1 MGRGA
6 IVMKKYGVGILL
18 MASLLLVTACGNGGN
33 TKETK
38 KEDTSTS
45 AKSAKDKKAKTSDKT
60 SSEANASK
68 ESEVVT
74 PTKNEL
80 SIAGFWLAT
89 GKEDQKG
96 SFWKFENNV
105 LTVNGEENWTYSVA
119 DNLDKNGYTV
129 ITVTNDQS
137 ENHALLVKKT
147 ANGFE
152 GITVEGDAYQSYL
165 NDGNAPVG
173 NQVITFVPQTEIDN
187 LTWSGI
193 DNAIDFYEGV
203 YKNTANEESKD
214 INWDNYRRDL
224 WTIVP
229 DGTQG
234 NTITLHWTNIGGAG
248 GSYVQLI
255 KGQDTTEMIQYD
267 GNAAYPDSPSKK
279 MTIRNSDFKVL

>member
-1 MGRGA
+1 
-6 IVMKKYGVGILL
+6 MKKFGVGILL
-18 MASLLLVTACGNGGN
+18 MASLFLVTACGNGGN

-60 SSEANASK
+60 SSEASTSK

-96 SFWKFENNV
+96 SSWKFENNV
-105 LTVNGEENWTYSVA
+105 LTVNGQENWTYSVA

-129 ITVTNDQS
+129 ITITNDQS

-165 NDGNAPVG
+165 NDENAPVG
-173 NQVITFVPQTEIDN
+173 NQVITFVPQAEIDN

-203 YKNTANEESKD
+203 YKNTTNEESKD

>member
-1 MGRGA
+1 
-6 IVMKKYGVGILL
+6 MKKYGVGILL

-38 KEDTSTS
+38 KEDTSTL

-60 SSEANASK
+60 SSEASTSK

-96 SFWKFENNV
+96 SSWKFENNV
-105 LTVNGEENWTYSVA
+105 LTVNGQENWTYSVA

-165 NDGNAPVG
+165 NDENAPVG

>member
-1 MGRGA
+1 
-6 IVMKKYGVGILL
+6 MKKYGVGILL

-60 SSEANASK
+60 SSEASTSK

-80 SIAGFWLAT
+80 SIDGFWLAT

-96 SFWKFENNV
+96 SSWKFENNV
-105 LTVNGEENWTYSVA
+105 LTVNGQENWTYSVA

-129 ITVTNDQS
+129 ITITNDQS

-165 NDGNAPVG
+165 NDENAPVG

>member
-1 MGRGA
+1 
-6 IVMKKYGVGILL
+6 MKKYGVGILL

-33 TKETK
+33 AKETK
-38 KEDTSTS
+38 KEATSTS
-45 AKSAKDKKAKTSDKT
+45 AKSVKDKKAKTSDKT

-68 ESEVVT
+68 ESEAMT

-89 GKEDQKG
+89 GKDDQKG
-96 SFWKFENNV
+96 STWKFENNV
-105 LTVNGEENWTYSVA
+105 LTVNGQETWTYHVA
-119 DNLDKNGYTV
+119 ENLDKNGYTV
-129 ITVTNDQS
+129 ITITDDQS
-137 ENHALLVKKT
+137 GNHALLVKKT

-165 NDGNAPVG
+165 NDENAPVG

-203 YKNTANEESKD
+203 YKNTANEESKE

-255 KGQDTTEMIQYD
+255 RGQDTTEMIRYD

>member
-1 MGRGA
+1 
-6 IVMKKYGVGILL
+6 MKKYGVGILL
-18 MASLLLVTACGNGGN
+18 MASLLLVTACDNGGN

-60 SSEANASK
+60 SSEASTSK

-96 SFWKFENNV
+96 SSWKFENNV
-105 LTVNGEENWTYSVA
+105 LTVNGQENWTYSVA

-129 ITVTNDQS
+129 ITITNDQS

-165 NDGNAPVG
+165 NDENAPVG
-173 NQVITFVPQTEIDN
+173 NQVITFVPQAEIDN

-229 DGTQG
+229 DVTQG
-234 NTITLHWTNIGGAG
+234 NTITRHWTNIGGAG

>member
-1 MGRGA
+1 
-6 IVMKKYGVGILL
+6 MKKYGVGILL

-60 SSEANASK
+60 SSEASTSK

-80 SIAGFWLAT
+80 SIDGFWLAT

-96 SFWKFENNV
+96 SSWKFENNV
-105 LTVNGEENWTYSVA
+105 LTVNGQENWTYSVA

-129 ITVTNDQS
+129 ITITNDQS

-165 NDGNAPVG
+165 NDENAPVG

-267 GNAAYPDSPSKK
+267 GNAAYPDSPSQK

>member
-60 SSEANASK
+60 SSEASTSK

-80 SIAGFWLAT
+80 SIDGFWLAT

-96 SFWKFENNV
+96 SSWKFENNV
-105 LTVNGEENWTYSVA
+105 LTVNGQENWTYSVA

-129 ITVTNDQS
+129 ITITNDQS

-165 NDGNAPVG
+165 NDENAPVG

>member
-1 MGRGA
+1 
-6 IVMKKYGVGILL
+6 MKKYGVGILL

-33 TKETK
+33 TKESK

-60 SSEANASK
+60 SSEASTSK

-96 SFWKFENNV
+96 SSWKFENNV
-105 LTVNGEENWTYSVA
+105 LTVNGQENWTYSVA

-129 ITVTNDQS
+129 ITIINDQS

-165 NDGNAPVG
+165 NDENAPVG

>member
-1 MGRGA
+1 
-6 IVMKKYGVGILL
+6 MKKYGVGILL

-33 TKETK
+33 KKENK

-60 SSEANASK
+60 NSEASTSK
-68 ESEVVT
+68 ESEIVT

-96 SFWKFENNV
+96 SSWKFENNV
-105 LTVNGEENWTYSVA
+105 LTVNGQENWTYSVA

-129 ITVTNDQS
+129 ITITNDKS

-165 NDGNAPVG
+165 NDENAPVG

-255 KGQDTTEMIQYD
+255 RGQDTTEMIQYD

>member
-60 SSEANASK
+60 SSEASTSK

-96 SFWKFENNV
+96 SSWKFENNV
-105 LTVNGEENWTYSVA
+105 LTVNGQENWTYSVA

-129 ITVTNDQS
+129 ITITNDQS

-152 GITVEGDAYQSYL
+152 GITVEGDAYQNYL
-165 NDGNAPVG
+165 NDENAPVG

>member
-1 MGRGA
+1 
-6 IVMKKYGVGILL
+6 MKKYGVGILL

-60 SSEANASK
+60 SSEASTSK

-80 SIAGFWLAT
+80 SIDGFWLAT

-96 SFWKFENNV
+96 SSWKFENNV
-105 LTVNGEENWTYSVA
+105 LTVNGQENWTYSVA

-129 ITVTNDQS
+129 ITITNDQS

-165 NDGNAPVG
+165 NDENAPVG
-173 NQVITFVPQTEIDN
+173 NRVITFVPQTEIDN